1 MPGGSFSLLRKSLAS
16 PTFIVVIA
24 LAIRLLAMPIVVAK
38 RPFHGN
44 EPSHIAA
51 HLAAGEGFSSPYD
64 GVPNAPTAQQPP
76 AYPFYLSLV
85 FRMLGSFSR
94 ASLIFLLI
102 ANAAVGSLLPVL
114 LYQAGRRWYG
124 VSVGLIAAW
133 CWATLPWI
141 AVSDLGLSNYLF
153 AAVFVL
159 LWLLLF
165 PKNGT
170 MTARKSALC
179 GVVLGS
185 GILLNPMLCILW
197 PASWKWLTRRAA
209 VFSLAGMA
217 LMVTPWLLRNYRTM
231 GHIYPTLRDNF
242 GMEFYIGNHPGM
254 NDPVAP
260 CYSALCRGTENYRNA
275 DYPGNDPRLFA
286 ALGEQEFMHRQLHMA
301 VSYVRADLPG
311 FARQEAARRV
321 GGAFS
326 FVQACDC
333 SAIRSTSALL
343 LAALLPHQQHV
354 EMTRRVSLSVRRM
367 NALGC

>member
-1 MPGGSFSLLRKSLAS
+1 MPRGFPLLRKSLAS
-16 PTFIVVIA
+16 PTFVVVIA

-94 ASLIFLLI
+94 ASLIFLLV

-159 LWLLLF
+159 LWLLLL

-170 MTARKSALC
+170 MTTRKSALC

-217 LMVTPWLLRNYRTM
+217 LMVTPWLVRNYRTM

-242 GMEFYIGNHPGM
+242 GMEFYIGNH
-254 NDPVAP
+254 
-260 CYSALCRGTENYRNA
+260 RE
-275 DYPGNDPRLFA
+275 
-286 ALGEQEFMHRQLHMA
+286 
-301 VSYVRADLPG
+301 
-311 FARQEAARRV
+311 
-321 GGAFS
+321 
-326 FVQACDC
+326 
-333 SAIRSTSALL
+333 
-343 LAALLPHQQHV
+343 
-354 EMTRRVSLSVRRM
+354 
-367 NALGC
+367 